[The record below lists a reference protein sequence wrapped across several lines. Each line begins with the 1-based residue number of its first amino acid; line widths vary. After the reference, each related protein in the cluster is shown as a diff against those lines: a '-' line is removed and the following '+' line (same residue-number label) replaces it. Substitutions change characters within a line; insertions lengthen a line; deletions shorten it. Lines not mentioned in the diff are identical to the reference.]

1 MQHEV
6 GIRRGTGA
14 RFVLSGSHQRDP
26 RSGLLRLFPVRA
38 QQGRALRAAAASQP
52 VRAIRLA
59 ARSATRP
66 ASGHPPRRHP
76 RRPRPHPL
84 EPAALPPP
92 RGARGRDP
100 MARLTDQGR
109 RRMPSARAT
118 SAGGVV
124 LRQGTSGIELVLVG
138 GDASATA

>member
-66 ASGHPPRRHP
+66 ASGHPLRGAILVAPDRTRWN
-76 RRPRPHPL
+76 
-84 EPAALPPP
+84 PP
-92 RGARGRDP
+92 RSRLREARG
-100 MARLTDQGR
+100 A
-109 RRMPSARAT
+109 AT
-118 SAGGVV
+118 PWRG
-124 LRQGTSGIELVLVG
+124 
-138 GDASATA
+138 